1 MAHEN
6 MAVRPGRSA
15 IGNVI
20 HIVVHRGATAQKR
33 NSMTSFDP
41 TWFGYGALAALL
53 TASFVA
59 RVDHVRLGLAIA
71 ALLALPVAILGWNGG
86 GYTLLILAIL
96 IVNLGLIARL
106 WLSRRNVRFSGEEQ
120 QLRSRHF
127 DGLDVVAARALID
140 QGHWISARRGEVLIH
155 ENEAAPCL
163 FYLSEGT
170 ATVRREGRDVGVL
183 GDGALIGE
191 ATVLDG
197 AHATGTV
204 VLTSDSRL
212 WFIPAAALR
221 AYLAVNPGVA
231 GALHDGFAR
240 ALRGKLASANSR
252 IAERAPIS

>member
-1 MAHEN
+1 MAN
-6 MAVRPGRSA
+6 
-15 IGNVI
+15 
-20 HIVVHRGATAQKR
+20 
-33 NSMTSFDP
+33 FDP
-41 TWFGYGALAALL
+41 TWFGYGALIVLLAASL
-53 TASFVA
+53 VA

-71 ALLALPVAILGWNGG
+71 ALLALPVAIFGWSGP

-96 IVNLGLIARL
+96 LVNLGLIARL
-106 WLSRRNVRFSGEEQ
+106 WFSRAKVSFTAEEQ

-127 DGLDVVAARALID
+127 DSLGAVAARALID

-170 ATVRREGRDVGVL
+170 AAVRREEKNVGTL
-183 GDGALIGE
+183 ADGELIGE

-204 VLTSDSRL
+204 LLTSNARL

-221 AYLAVNPGVA
+221 DYLAAHADVA

-240 ALRGKLASANSR
+240 ALRGKLASANAR
-252 IAERAPIS
+252 IADMAPIA